1 MSKIKKID
9 FYFDISSPY
18 SYLAHTQVRKFEKD
32 KKIKVNYCPV
42 FLAGLHRTADIT
54 PAGLHPQKAKHMIKD
69 LKMCADWYKIK
80 YQFNRYFPIKTIH
93 IMRGSVVAI
102 KEGFLSQYVD
112 KFFKAAWVDSLT

>member
-1 MSKIKKID
+1 MLYK
-9 FYFDISSPY
+9 
-18 SYLAHTQVRKFEKD
+18 LALKQ

-80 YQFNRYFPIKTIH
+80 YQFNRYFPVKTIH
-93 IMRGSVVAI
+93 IMRGSIVLCFSNI
-102 KEGFLSQYVD
+102 RKLP
-112 KFFKAAWVDSLT
+112 FKPFKLV